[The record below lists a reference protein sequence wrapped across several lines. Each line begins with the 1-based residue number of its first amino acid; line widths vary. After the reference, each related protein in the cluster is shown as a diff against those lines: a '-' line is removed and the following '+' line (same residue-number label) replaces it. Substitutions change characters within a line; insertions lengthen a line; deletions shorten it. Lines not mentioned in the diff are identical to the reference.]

1 MSILLSEIYEQPA
14 VLRELLAA
22 EAEHVREIAGRISA
36 RDPQY
41 VVIAARGSSDNA
53 ARYAQYLFGAQN
65 RLSVV
70 LSTPSLFT
78 QYHAPPRMT
87 GALVIGISQSGAS
100 PDLVAVVAE
109 GKRQGCLTLA
119 ITNVPD
125 SELACAADEVIALH
139 AGAERSIAATKTYTS
154 ELAALALL
162 SAAWGV
168 DGVRWGELEHL
179 PEQVAAVLAA
189 LYPAGLNGNA
199 GDGLAPA
206 QPAPARPAST
216 QLADAAEL
224 LKCGD
229 RGVVIGRG
237 YHFATAHE
245 IALKAKELA
254 YVAAEPYSSAD
265 FLHGPIAL
273 LERGFPAIVINT
285 SGLVFDEVQH
295 LLTEVVRRGVQPV
308 VISDRA
314 ESLALATAPIALPP
328 GVPEWLS
335 PIAAVVPG
343 QLLAAHLSV
352 ARGFDPD
359 HPRGITKVTRT
370 N

>member
-1 MSILLSEIYEQPA
+1 MSLLLSEISEQP
-14 VLRELLAA
+14 VSLQGLLAA
-22 EAEHVREIAGRISA
+22 EREHVSELAARIRARE
-36 RDPQY
+36 PQY

-53 ARYAQYLFGAQN
+53 ARYAQYLFGAHN
-65 RLSVV
+65 HLSVA
-70 LSTPSLFT
+70 LATPSLFT
-78 QYHAPPRMT
+78 QYHAVPRLA

-100 PDLVAVVAE
+100 PDLIAVVAE

-125 SELACAADEVIALH
+125 SELGRAADAVIALH
-139 AGAERSIAATKTYTS
+139 AGAERSIAATKTYS
-154 ELAALALL
+154 CELMALAML
-162 SAAWGV
+162 SAALSA
-168 DGVRWGELEHL
+168 DAEQQTELERL
-179 PEQVAAVLAA
+179 PEQAAAVLVAA
-189 LYPAGLNGNA
+189 QGGIDRVAGMTLPV
-199 GDGLAPA
+199 LAPA
-206 QPAPARPAST
+206 VQ
-216 QLADAAEL
+216 QLKSSDY
-224 LKCGD
+224 C
-229 RGVVIGRG
+229 VVIGRG

-285 SGLVFDEVQH
+285 SGRVFNEVQF
-295 LLTEVVRRGVQPV
+295 LLAEVVRRGAKPV

-314 ESLALATAPIALPP
+314 EALALSSAPIVLPA
-328 GVPEWLS
+328 GIPEWLS
-335 PIAAVVPG
+335 PIAAIVPG
-343 QLLAAHLSV
+343 QLLAAQLSV

-370 N
+370 T